1 MSGPDEQEPLLDDA
15 REGVAPMSPFAALLW
30 TAGAT
35 LAFLWFYAL
44 TVALREAAAD
54 DAVSRFGC
62 QLVAYLGALFG
73 VLRLYAPNVGIRQF
87 LGLRGTHFG
96 FYPLAVVLGLAATI
110 PINSLYTFIERR
122 VPGPDLGDSVLEL
135 FRDAGLARQLALG
148 AVFVVLGPILE
159 EVLFRGAL
167 QKPLS
172 RRLALPGAIV
182 LIGVLFGI
190 AHVDERLFVPIGLV
204 GALLA
209 YLRHLSGSLWPP
221 VLAHMAFNA
230 VPFVSTLALARSG
243 EEGDPE
249 VTAPVL
255 LGATGLALALL
266 ALTVRLA
273 KTERAARARRED
285 DADHGDG

>member
-1 MSGPDEQEPLLDDA
+1 MSEPDEPLLDDS
-15 REGVAPMSPFAALLW
+15 RQGVASMSPFAALLW

-87 LGLRGTHFG
+87 LGLRRTQLG
-96 FYPLAVVLGLAATI
+96 FYPLAVALGLAATI

-122 VPGPDLGDSVLEL
+122 VPGPDLGDSVLDL
-135 FRDAGLARQLALG
+135 FRDAGLAKQLVLG
-148 AVFVVLGPILE
+148 AVFVVLGPLLE
-159 EVLFRGAL
+159 EVLFRGAI

-172 RRLALPGAIV
+172 RRLALPGALV

-209 YLRHLSGSLWPP
+209 YLRHASGSLWPP

-230 VPFVSTLALARSG
+230 VPFASTLALARSG
-243 EEGDPE
+243 EEGEPD
-249 VTAPVL
+249 VSTPVL
-255 LGATGLALALL
+255 LGATAATLGLLALA
-266 ALTVRLA
+266 TVLA
-273 KTERAARARRED
+273 KTERASRARRED